1 MSPSGRR
8 SVHLAL
14 ETSGDV
20 GSVALGAAGEVLAR
34 VFLSERGAHAARI
47 VPGIEAVLAEAGYDR
62 TEIAGVVVGE
72 GPGSFTGVRVAAATA
87 KGLAH
92 GLRCPLRAL
101 SSLAAAAIGD
111 LVVPP
116 RAGPWSPSPDVEPG
130 APADIAGAP
139 RYVLFDARGTRVY
152 AACYCYSAGRLEE
165 LIAPRATDLVQVL
178 AEEVPEDTLF
188 VGDAALRHRERI
200 RKAGYDVLPAPAGMP
215 TADGLLHLLAM
226 DHTHPPIEDT
236 AAWEPAYLRASSA
249 ERERAG

>member
-1 MSPSGRR
+1 MSPSLRR

-20 GSVALGAAGEVLAR
+20 GSVAVGGEGEVLAR
-34 VFLSERGAHAARI
+34 VFLAERGAHAARI
-47 VPGIEAVLAEAGYDR
+47 VPAIETVLAEAGCDR
-62 TEIAGVVVGE
+62 TEIASVVVGE

-92 GLRCPLRAL
+92 GLGCPLRAL

-111 LVVPP
+111 RVVPAG
-116 RAGPWSPSPDVEPG
+116 AGPWSPSPDVE
-130 APADIAGAP
+130 APAPSDVAGTP

-152 AACYCYSAGRLEE
+152 AACYRYSAGRLEE
-165 LIAPRATDLVQVL
+165 LIAPQATDLARVL
-178 AEEVPEDTLF
+178 AGKVPGDAFF

-200 RKAGYDVLPAPAGMP
+200 RDAGYDVLPAPAGMP

-249 ERERAG
+249 ERERTT